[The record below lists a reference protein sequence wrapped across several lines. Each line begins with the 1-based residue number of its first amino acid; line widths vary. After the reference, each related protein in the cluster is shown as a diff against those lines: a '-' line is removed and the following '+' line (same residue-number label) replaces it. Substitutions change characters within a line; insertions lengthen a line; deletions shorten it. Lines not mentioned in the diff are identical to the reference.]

1 MPREK
6 FKTLTEQMF
15 YILLCL
21 CEERCGIEIL
31 DSVKD
36 LTDDRVKIGS
46 GTLYD
51 LLEQFTKE
59 GMICETKIEGRRR
72 SYRITE
78 KGLRMLDAEYQRLS
92 LQTADWPLEA
102 ASILAARFEWFI
114 DPTDWTTVN
123 DTSRRI
129 PGYYQIL
136 QDLGYTPAD
145 DETSHLDQLIAA
157 ITEADS
163 DENEEDEENNQ

>member
-1 MPREK
+1 MDVTKLDIRENKFADHARHVNPLRKEVPAMPREK

-78 KGLRMLDAEYQRLS
+78 KGRRMLDAEYRRLS
-92 LQTADWPLEA
+92 LQAADY
-102 ASILAARFEWFI
+102 ARI
-114 DPTDWTTVN
+114 CK
-123 DTSRRI
+123 
-129 PGYYQIL
+129 G
-136 QDLGYTPAD
+136 GTPWK
-145 DETSHLDQLIAA
+145 
-157 ITEADS
+157 
-163 DENEEDEENNQ
+163 

>member
-1 MPREK
+1 MDVTNLDIRENGSADCMLHANPLRKEVPAMPREK

-31 DSVKD
+31 DSVRD

-59 GMICETKIEGRRR
+59 DMICETKIEGRRR

-78 KGLRMLDAEYQRLS
+78 KGRRMLDAEYQRLS
-92 LQTADWPLEA
+92 LQTADY
-102 ASILAARFEWFI
+102 ARI
-114 DPTDWTTVN
+114 CK
-123 DTSRRI
+123 
-129 PGYYQIL
+129 G
-136 QDLGYTPAD
+136 GTPWK
-145 DETSHLDQLIAA
+145 
-157 ITEADS
+157 
-163 DENEEDEENNQ
+163 

>member
-31 DSVKD
+31 DSVRD

-72 SYRITE
+72 SYRLTGAGEALLKGEVERLQAQVRDYE
-78 KGLRMLDAEYQRLS
+78 KL
-92 LQTADWPLEA
+92 
-102 ASILAARFEWFI
+102 FE
-114 DPTDWTTVN
+114 
-123 DTSRRI
+123 R
-129 PGYYQIL
+129 
-136 QDLGYTPAD
+136 
-145 DETSHLDQLIAA
+145 
-157 ITEADS
+157 
-163 DENEEDEENNQ
+163 